1 MLRRPRSDEPED
13 AHRLSPSFAKKAA
26 AFRKISRPSRSTV
39 LAPQPAQLLTVV
51 CGQAVPALAGAEL
64 DKP

>member
-1 MLRRPRSDEPED
+1 MLRRPRSEEPEG
-13 AHRLSPSFAKKAA
+13 AHRVSPSFAKKAA
-26 AFRKISRPSRSTV
+26 ACLKPSRSSRRTV
-39 LAPQPAQLLTVV
+39 LGPQPAQLLTVV